1 MTVRTTTTPTHD
13 TRTTGPG
20 ESRTRST
27 RTSSRKRSTA
37 GAVLAAALA
46 VTIGL
51 AGCGTGNDNNTDN
64 TTAPGPAT
72 AAKPKVDSAALVKDV
87 QHADVAEIDP
97 VRLAAGLAPPT
108 NKWFS
113 GLVFGDQPQPVF
125 PLPLSFGLTTDGFS
139 FGLPAPVTSETS
151 IVGPFA
157 PAVTVAA
164 GATSAQVSDYDA
176 VSVTVAL
183 LDAKKNVLGHVVIAE
198 GSPYVSYTAAQDST
212 LTTDAQFKADGDGP
226 AVATVGDRDYAL
238 VAPDGA
244 LGSGG
249 VKLSKG
255 QSATWFA
262 VPDKSGSTSESKAT
276 DTLAAAAAHP
286 VTGTTVQYGVDKDVA
301 RTTITYQTDGGD
313 STVYATMPHQRTGDQ
328 PKRDCKIGSYP
339 SVYGTLELC
348 KGPALSSFVPTV
360 QPKGTLDLSKVSD
373 KRRAEIVAQLKKDVA
388 GTPAFPSDT
397 YFGGKALARAATLV
411 SLGHQLKADDAVAPL
426 KAKVVKALTEWTQGT
441 GCEQRKAFCFEY
453 DPKAKGVVGQ
463 TASFGSQ
470 EFNDHHFHYG
480 YFLAAAG
487 ILAADDP
494 KMAKKFAPVLDLLAQ
509 DIAAAKGSKQFPIL
523 RTFDPYQGHGWA
535 SGTSPFADGNNQE
548 SSSEAV
554 NAWNGLALWGRAS
567 DQAALATQG
576 TWMLSAEAA
585 SAKTYWTNVNLEDP
599 IYKGFKRHVIS
610 LNWGGK
616 RDWST
621 WFSNEP
627 SAILG
632 IQVLPLPPV
641 GTYLAG
647 DPERIRANIKEAAPN
662 GYDVMFG
669 DYLLMYKGLAGKKD
683 AAQAY
688 KDAAALPA
696 DRIDDGNSRSYL
708 MAWLSALGG

>member
-1 MTVRTTTTPTHD
+1 MPTHD
-13 TRTTGPG
+13 PPTSGPDTRTHSTRPFLLR
-20 ESRTRST
+20 SRT
-27 RTSSRKRSTA
+27 TA
-37 GAVLAAALA
+37 GAAVAAALA

-51 AGCGTGNDNNTDN
+51 AGCGTGGDEDTNA
-64 TTAPGPAT
+64 APGPAT
-72 AAKPKVDSAALVKDV
+72 AAMPDVDAAALVQDV
-87 QHADVAEIDP
+87 EQADVAEIDP
-97 VRLAAGLAPPT
+97 VRLADGLAPPT

-113 GLVFGDQPQPVF
+113 GLVFGDVAQPVF
-125 PLPLSFGLTTDGFS
+125 PLPLSFGLTADGFAL
-139 FGLPAPVTSETS
+139 GLPETVTSETS
-151 IVGPFA
+151 IVGPFT

-164 GATSAQVSDYDA
+164 GATSAQVSAYDA
-176 VSVTVAL
+176 VSVTIDL
-183 LDAKKNVLGHVVIAE
+183 LDGKTVLGQVVVAE
-198 GSPYVSYTAAQDST
+198 GSPFVSYTAAADST
-212 LTTDAQFKADGDGP
+212 LTTDATFAAEGDGP

-244 LGSGG
+244 VTSDG
-249 VKLSKG
+249 VELAEG
-255 QSATWFA
+255 ETATLFA
-262 VPDKSGSTSESKAT
+262 VPDAAGSGSESDAL

-286 VTGTTVQYGVDKDVA
+286 VTGTTIEYGVDKDIA
-301 RTTITYQTDGGD
+301 RTTITYTTDGGD
-313 STVYATMPHQRTGDQ
+313 GTVYATMPHQRAGEQ
-328 PKRDCKIGSYP
+328 PDRTCDLGSYP

-348 KGPALSSFVPTV
+348 EGSALTTFVPTV
-360 QPKGTLDLSKVSD
+360 EPARTLDLSDVSD
-373 KRRAEIVAQLKKDVA
+373 DRKAEIVAQLEKDVA
-388 GTPAFPSDT
+388 AVEPFPSDT

-411 SLGHQLKADDAVAPL
+411 ALGQQLDADEVVEPL
-426 KAKVVKALTEWTQGT
+426 RTEVVDLLTEWTQGA
-441 GCEQRKAFCFEY
+441 GCEERDARCFQY
-453 DPKAKGVVGQ
+453 DDTAKGIVGQ

-480 YFLAAAG
+480 YFLQAAG

-494 KMAKKFAPVLDLLAQ
+494 ELAKTFAPVLNLLAQ
-509 DIAAAKGSKQFPIL
+509 DVAAAEGSEQFPVL

-554 NAWNGLALWGRAS
+554 NAWNGLALWGQAS
-567 DQAALATQG
+567 GQDALATQG

-585 SAKTYWTNVNLEDP
+585 SAKAYWTNPDLEDP
-599 IYKGFKRHVIS
+599 IYEGFDRHVVS

-621 WFSNEP
+621 WFSAEP

-632 IQVLPLPPV
+632 IQVLPLGPV

-647 DPERIRANIKEAAPN
+647 DPERIRANIAEAAPD

-669 DYLLMYKGLAGKKD
+669 DYLLMYAGLAGEED

-688 KDAAALPA
+688 EDAAALPEE
-696 DRIDDGNSRSYL
+696 RIDDGNSRSYL